1 MVAAWQHARSFSARE
16 RAALLWC
23 ETITRLQDTQPTGE
37 ALAELREHFTDAEI
51 VNLTWAIAAINAW
64 NRVAVPLGRR
74 GGPPAPRAQ
83 APTEDSA

>member
-1 MVAAWQHARSFSARE
+1 MRDDHEAPGGS
-16 RAALLWC
+16 
-23 ETITRLQDTQPTGE
+23 TQPTGE

-64 NRVAVPLGRR
+64 NREAVRSAGSASLPS
-74 GGPPAPRAQ
+74 PRAQ